1 MCTHRG
7 GPKARP
13 RAGATTDKQASC
25 DRLKAAC
32 SAKASSTGISVT
44 GKRQRECKIDRQVTS
59 EDPGGSQKRA
69 VLTCVFLLAERRS
82 CRFCNFDVYYSPS
95 CRGGLSLTDTSAVSL
110 TLTDT
115 YSNLEPTRTA
125 RFPRRPTVLAES
137 LHASHNDFQ
146 Q

>member
-59 EDPGGSQKRA
+59 EDPGGSRKRA
-69 VLTCVFLLAERRS
+69 VLTCVFDLADRLF
-82 CRFCNFDVYYSPS
+82 CRFCNFDV
-95 CRGGLSLTDTSAVSL
+95 SLTDTSAVSL

-115 YSNLEPTRTA
+115 YSNLEPTGTRTA